1 MKKIFV
7 VLIMLMILIIPIS
20 QASALEVTDLVNVLD
35 GVEHGGGAGEQFG
48 GGGADC
54 NSLGELNTWLK
65 NAFKFVQYAGL
76 ALAVIL
82 TTLDF
87 VQVIGGSKDD
97 DLKNAFNRTVKRVIA
112 VILLLLTGV
121 LVGFII
127 DIVAPVSD
135 IPNCVQGI

>member
-1 MKKIFV
+1 MKKT
-7 VLIMLMILIIPIS
+7 LIILAMIMILIIPIS
-20 QASALEVTDLVNVLD
+20 QVEAFEATDLINVLD

-65 NAFKFVQYAGL
+65 NAFKFVQYAGV
-76 ALAVIL
+76 ALAVVL
-82 TTLDF
+82 STMDF
-87 VQVIGGSKDD
+87 IQVIGGSKDD

-127 DIVAPVSD
+127 DIVAPVTD
-135 IPNCVQGI
+135 IPNCVEGI

>member
-1 MKKIFV
+1 MKKSFIILTIMIC
-7 VLIMLMILIIPIS
+7 LILSIE
-20 QASALEVTDLVNVLD
+20 QVSALEITNLVNVLD
-35 GVEHGGGAGEQFG
+35 N
-48 GGGADC
+48 C
-54 NSLGELNTWLK
+54 SSLGELRTWLQ
-65 NAFKFVQYAGL
+65 NAFKFVQYAGI

-82 TTLDF
+82 TTMDF
-87 VQVIGGSKDD
+87 IQVIGGSKDD

-135 IPNCVQGI
+135 IPNCVAVI